1 MSTYVMIESRKPQAG
16 QRFAGLYV
24 RYVQLRATIN
34 FGLGN
39 RCSIRLSYGDVAADI
54 ASDARA
60 RLPFSGGATMA
71 AASMPSRAAKGKWRR
86 NMVLA
91 ARPTTNAA
99 MMPAYDRE
107 KAGLP
112 DG

>member
-1 MSTYVMIESRKPQAG
+1 
-16 QRFAGLYV
+16 
-24 RYVQLRATIN
+24 
-34 FGLGN
+34 
-39 RCSIRLSYGDVAADI
+39 
-54 ASDARA
+54 
-60 RLPFSGGATMA
+60 MA

-112 DG
+112 DGNVR